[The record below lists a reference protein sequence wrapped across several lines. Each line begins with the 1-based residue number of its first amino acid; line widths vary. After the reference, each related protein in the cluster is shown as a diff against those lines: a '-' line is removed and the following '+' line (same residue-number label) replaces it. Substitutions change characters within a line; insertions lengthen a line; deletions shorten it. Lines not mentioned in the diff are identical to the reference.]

1 MMKNK
6 KLFEDIRRIIL
17 SGYDELIKKKS
28 AEDYIS
34 GRITLSE
41 AANQSSS
48 TLWEMEKYLI
58 DKGYKSDYS
67 IEDLELEL
75 KSFKK

>member
-1 MMKNK
+1 MKNK

>member
-1 MMKNK
+1 
-6 KLFEDIRRIIL
+6 
-17 SGYDELIKKKS
+17 
-28 AEDYIS
+28 
-34 GRITLSE
+34 
-41 AANQSSS
+41 
-48 TLWEMEKYLI
+48 MEKYLI